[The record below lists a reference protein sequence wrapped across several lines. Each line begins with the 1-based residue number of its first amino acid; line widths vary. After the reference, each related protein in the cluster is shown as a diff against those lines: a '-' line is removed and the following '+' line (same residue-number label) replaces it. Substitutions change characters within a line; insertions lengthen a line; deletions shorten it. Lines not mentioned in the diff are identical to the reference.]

1 MTPGDRL
8 AQNRTDKLEAIAAR
22 FLEAFRTREL
32 PAKLAK
38 IYLTSPSDSVP
49 CRRWSVRNQTIT
61 ALEGHDDARG
71 FRQWLEVG
79 RHVKKGE
86 SAFFILNPVV
96 RAPGLRAR
104 PAEEPAEEPGE
115 EANAVRRAV
124 GFRFQAVFGYD
135 QTDGEPLPLY
145 EEQRRKVK
153 ALPLLEVAR
162 AWEIDVRPQ
171 AGIRRLGALG
181 LYHPSEKRI
190 SLAVENLS
198 TWAHELVHAAE
209 DRLGQLDGVAT
220 EERHVEREVVA
231 QLGAAI
237 LLEELGRSRDAD
249 LGGSYAY
256 LERHCKSAAAVL
268 ATCDRLLKRTLSA
281 VTLLLDTADELAA
294 RSSAA

>member
-1 MTPGDRL
+1 MER
-8 AQNRTDKLEAIAAR
+8 NDKLEAIAGR
-22 FLEAFRTREL
+22 FLEAFRTGKL

-38 IYLTSPSDSVP
+38 IYLSSPSDGVP

-86 SAFFILNPVV
+86 SAFFILNPV
-96 RAPGLRAR
+96 LRGASR
-104 PAEEPAEEPGE
+104 RQEQTEEPAE

-145 EEQRRKVK
+145 EEQRRKVE
-153 ALPLLEVAR
+153 ALPLLEVAQSWR
-162 AWEIDVRPQ
+162 IDVRPQ

-181 LYHPSEKRI
+181 LYHPSDKRI

-209 DRLGQLDGVAT
+209 DRLGQLDGPAT
-220 EERHVEREVVA
+220 EERHIEREVVA

-237 LLEELGRSRDAD
+237 LLEELGRSEDAD

-256 LERHCKSAAAVL
+256 LERHCKSPAAVL
-268 ATCDRLLKRTLSA
+268 AACDRLLKRTLSA
-281 VTLLLDTADELAA
+281 VTLLLDTADEIAA